1 MATYEPISLSDAVKL
16 PKTYLQ
22 AAHAFLYAK
31 LEGKFLGKYDKK
43 YAVMVKGAEEHG
55 LVTMDTIHLG
65 HNSVYCYEVMTLLRK
80 PQPSHDAQLHTGG
93 G

>member
-1 MATYEPISLSDAVKL
+1 MATYEPISLSDAAKL
-16 PKTYLQ
+16 PKTYMQ

-55 LVTMDTIHLG
+55 RASMDTIHFR
-65 HNSVYCYEVMTLLRK
+65 HTAFTVMK
-80 PQPSHDAQLHTGG
+80 YLHS
-93 G
+93 